1 MIGALFRSTDYQ
13 KNETDLVILVTPHIV
28 KPLTPTDPI
37 HTPLDGSLPPNDVD
51 LFLMGQ
57 TEVSPELAR
66 LAAGDSVTAALYD
79 AGFNSSGRFYTAAPA
94 MLGMTPSA
102 FKQGGK
108 GEAIRYAVA
117 RCGLGFVLVA
127 VAQRGICAIL
137 LGDAPDDLAAD
148 LAARFPKATM
158 APAGP
163 DFAGLVARVV
173 RLIDAP
179 ECAPDTKLPLDIRG
193 TAFQRRVWQA
203 LQEIPAGET
212 ASYAVIARK
221 IGKPSAVR
229 AVAGACAANR
239 LAVAIPCHRAI
250 AADGSL
256 SGYRWG
262 IERKRRLLARE
273 RATKK

>member
-1 MIGALFRSTDYQ
+1 
-13 KNETDLVILVTPHIV
+13 
-28 KPLTPTDPI
+28 
-37 HTPLDGSLPPNDVD
+37 
-51 LFLMGQ
+51 
-57 TEVSPELAR
+57 
-66 LAAGDSVTAALYD
+66 
-79 AGFNSSGRFYTAAPA
+79 
-94 MLGMTPSA
+94 
-102 FKQGGK
+102 
-108 GEAIRYAVA
+108 
-117 RCGLGFVLVA
+117 
-127 VAQRGICAIL
+127 
-137 LGDAPDDLAAD
+137 
-148 LAARFPKATM
+148 M
-158 APAGP
+158 APAEP